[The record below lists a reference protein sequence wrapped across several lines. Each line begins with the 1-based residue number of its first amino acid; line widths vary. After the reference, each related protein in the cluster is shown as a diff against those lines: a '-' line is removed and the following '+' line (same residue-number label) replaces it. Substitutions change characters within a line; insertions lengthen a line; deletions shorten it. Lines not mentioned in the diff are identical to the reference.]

1 MMQVLPR
8 NQKRRM
14 EDQDNY
20 QPIFIVIV
28 SKKGLTCCGLC
39 QRPMEQH
46 IDIEGNHFVISEVI
60 QKRNSQ
66 PQNEGCSLL
75 LEIFMDN
82 LCQGH
87 YICNVFFFQ
96 RLGIYTKS
104 EFLFVNSRNCL
115 SQTKQEL
122 TWKDVAQTFSEADP
136 LAQKK
141 ARNKGQG
148 RANSLGHN
156 RRQSVTWR
164 QSLIT

>member
-1 MMQVLPR
+1 MYDSVLFNCPLSPVPYTSCTLANTGSFLGFFFFPVQSKIMTVKWWILMKGVTRMMQVLPR

-87 YICNVFFFQ
+87 YICNVFFF
-96 RLGIYTKS
+96 
-104 EFLFVNSRNCL
+104 
-115 SQTKQEL
+115 
-122 TWKDVAQTFSEADP
+122 
-136 LAQKK
+136 
-141 ARNKGQG
+141 
-148 RANSLGHN
+148 
-156 RRQSVTWR
+156 
-164 QSLIT
+164 

>member
-20 QPIFIVIV
+20 QPIFIVTV
-28 SKKGLTCCGLC
+28 PKKGLTCCGLC

-122 TWKDVAQTFSEADP
+122 TWKDVAQISLRLIHWLRKKPETKAKEEQT
-136 LAQKK
+136 AQVTT
-141 ARNKGQG
+141 AG
-148 RANSLGHN
+148 R
-156 RRQSVTWR
+156 V
-164 QSLIT
+164 